1 MERYN
6 EEELLYLSRQ
16 GCPIAN
22 KYFYKLYYNY
32 IEIMVKRMQGTI
44 PNYIDT
50 YDIVQETM
58 ISCVLAIDNY
68 RPDRYCMLRTYLCT
82 IIKNKII
89 TIFKKMNLENMRL
102 YNSAIFFDAK
112 VDLHENYYYDEIV
125 ADNRIQY
132 QPHKRLEREEM
143 MDAYRK
149 EVGVNCSTLERLIFD
164 YQLQGYAHKD
174 IASVLQIDIRAIYN
188 AVYRLQ
194 KKMGNLK
201 SI

>member
-22 KYFYKLYYNY
+22 KYLHQLYYQY

-44 PNYIDT
+44 PSYIDCN
-50 YDIVQETM
+50 DIVQEAM
-58 ISCVLAIDNY
+58 ISCLLAIESY

-89 TIFKKMNLENMRL
+89 TIFKKLALENQRL

-112 VDLHENYYYDEIV
+112 VDSYENYYYDEVV
-125 ADNRIQY
+125 ADNQIQY
-132 QPHKRLEREEM
+132 QPHKKLVREDLIE
-143 MDAYRK
+143 AYRK
-149 EVGVNCSTLERLIFD
+149 EVGMNCSTLESLIWD
-164 YQLQGYAHKD
+164 YQLEGYTHND
-174 IASVLQIDIRAIYN
+174 IAAVLKVDVRSIYN

-194 KKMGNLK
+194 KKMSNLK